1 MLALRTMKPVYFGK
15 GLPVF
20 AALYVAA
27 SSFGIAQA
35 QPPPARMTLL
45 SPTILTMQTPIGEA
59 HMEIPS
65 GSVIEN
71 GTLANGGIL
80 IEQGAFTGWVPLES
94 TNLPASKNKV
104 LEEKPSPTPTSTPSP
119 TAVPILEPVKPYEQ
133 PENSLIAFIVLLCTA
148 ILIALYATTSTQ
160 KWIPRIFRK

>member
-1 MLALRTMKPVYFGK
+1 MLAPRTMKPVK
-15 GLPVF
+15 LRMHLPVF
-20 AALYVAA
+20 VTLCVVAA
-27 SSFGIAQA
+27 SLGIAQA
-35 QPPPARMTLL
+35 EPPPARMTLL
-45 SPTILTMQTPIGEA
+45 SPTVLTMQTPIGEA
-59 HMEIPS
+59 HIEIAT

-94 TNLPASKNKV
+94 TNLPGSKNKAV
-104 LEEKPSPTPTSTPSP
+104 EEKPSPTPTPTPSP

-148 ILIALYATTSTQ
+148 ILIAVYATTSTQ

>member
-1 MLALRTMKPVYFGK
+1 
-15 GLPVF
+15 
-20 AALYVAA
+20 
-27 SSFGIAQA
+27 
-35 QPPPARMTLL
+35 
-45 SPTILTMQTPIGEA
+45 MQTPIGEA
-59 HMEIPS
+59 YIEIPS

-94 TNLPASKNKV
+94 TNLPASKTKV
-104 LEEKPSPTPTSTPSP
+104 EKEKPSPTPTSTPSP

>member
-15 GLPVF
+15 GLPFF
-20 AALYVAA
+20 AALCVAA
-27 SSFGIAQA
+27 TSLGIVQA
-35 QPPPARMTLL
+35 QSTPARMTLL
-45 SPTILTMQTPIGEA
+45 SPTVLTMQTPIGEA

-104 LEEKPSPTPTSTPSP
+104 VEEKPSPTPTSTPSP
-119 TAVPILEPVKPYEQ
+119 TAVPIIEPVKPYEQ
-133 PENSLIAFIVLLCTA
+133 PENSLVAFIVLLCTA
-148 ILIALYATTSTQ
+148 ILIALYATSSTH